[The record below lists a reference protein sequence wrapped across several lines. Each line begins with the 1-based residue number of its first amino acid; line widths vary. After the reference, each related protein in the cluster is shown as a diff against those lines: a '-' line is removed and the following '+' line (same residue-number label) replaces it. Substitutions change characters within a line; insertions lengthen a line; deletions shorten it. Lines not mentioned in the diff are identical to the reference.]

1 MASDPHDQAADAGH
15 PAAAHADTLLAALE
29 PLPYPRRMAEL
40 AARAREA
47 AGRGTLAGLLAEWDT
62 RGPYERR
69 LAAFAARVAGDDAY
83 LAARLTDPDAMV
95 RAHALRAVRTGA
107 LPDAAVEA
115 AYADAPADVRRRLTR
130 AVVAGGRP
138 ALAER
143 LIGRLRERWGDA
155 EAAGLLP
162 GCGPEAVARLLPELF
177 HAAAASSR
185 ALAKRHPAAVLAE
198 AERQLTPMSQASRA
212 VWWQRYAACVTVAAD
227 REPHRVLDLLER
239 LCRGPL
245 AGPLLLRLDVLVA
258 ADPGRTLRLLL
269 EPGRDAA
276 RTVRFGRSAL
286 RRIVRADPPELVELG
301 RALRGDDM
309 ALAGLL
315 RALPPARR
323 GAFHDA
329 VTAGLGTG
337 RVLPY
342 APVLDALP
350 RARRE
355 AEARRAAALLREDG
369 AHWSAVLEAVAYL
382 PVAEARA
389 DLLAAVRRPAA
400 EDRATAYPL
409 LIGNAARSG
418 DPDEIT
424 ALLADGLTRL
434 RNEQDPVR
442 RTALDALAEVRP
454 ALFTD
459 AAADALERL
468 ATDADEA
475 RDASAATRDALS
487 RLAVSLLREHAAS
500 GQREL
505 TGWALRTLTRLAGS
519 TGTTLGRL
527 DRTLRHGQEHQV
539 FAALRPWLEA
549 RAERAD
555 FGPAFA
561 LTYALGRRAHGV
573 PGLQDLLRRAVRTG
587 GDGAVRTA
595 VGLWLEPPAPRDARL
610 AEILELDASA
620 AVLLP
625 VLDLITR
632 RRTDLLHLVLGTPPY
647 GRFLTP
653 ATHWTP
659 PVAGRAHRWTARQQG
674 AAARLL
680 ERAVADTRL
689 RPYERAAAIAD
700 AARLP
705 GRGTALVRRCV
716 THPDVPLA
724 EAALAALAR
733 TDRPDEALPE
743 LLTHAG
749 GDRAR
754 VAVCAAGTAARY
766 TAPSRLATALRA
778 MLVPGETAPGRNAA
792 GPQPKVT
799 SKKEAARLA
808 AARLPVPDAAE
819 LLVRAYHQ
827 PEQHRD
833 VRAACATAA
842 TGLLADEGAW
852 GLLSEAARGPRGDRQ
867 AVLRVRPLDLPEQ
880 HRARYAGLVR
890 AVCETDDAELAGEA
904 YRALGAWSRWA
915 PDAAGLLVLVL
926 TDLDNRATWQE
937 AADALL
943 VLAAEGPLPG
953 HGPGGPVPHGSA
965 TAEDPLARAARLL
978 AAADARPGT
987 PDAESRRDRPA
998 RQRLGYLTGRL
1009 DACRLR
1015 EPALR
1020 TSALAVGQ
1028 LLAGCPDF
1036 VPYAVRVL
1044 SCALDLDAGAEQ
1056 MTAQLTRLARLH
1068 TDRPAL
1074 ARRTADT
1081 LLRRLK
1087 GEHAP
1092 DRTTA
1097 AETAARALTEDGGH
1111 AAGLFAVALTAFGG
1125 TRTEWAAP
1133 WRARLRLLRRHPV
1146 PDVRDAALELTAV
1159 WE

>member
-1 MASDPHDQAADAGH
+1 MAPDPRDRAAAAAR
-15 PAAAHADTLLAALE
+15 PAAACADTLLAALE

-69 LAAFAARVAGDDAY
+69 LAAFAARVTGGFGY
-83 LAARLTDPDAMV
+83 LAARLTDPDPLV

-115 AYADAPADVRRRLTR
+115 AYADAPADVRRGLTR

-143 LIGRLRERWGDA
+143 LIAALRERWGDA

-212 VWWQRYAACVTVAAD
+212 VWWQRYGACVAVAAD
-227 REPHRVLDLLER
+227 REPLRVLGLLER
-239 LCRGPL
+239 MCRGPL
-245 AGPLLLRLDVLVA
+245 AGPLLLRLDALVA

-276 RTVRFGRSAL
+276 RTVRFGPSTL
-286 RRIVRADPPELVELG
+286 RRLVRADPPELIGMG
-301 RALRGDDM
+301 RALRNDEA

-323 GAFHDA
+323 AAFHDS

-337 RVLPY
+337 RVPPC

-355 AEARRAAALLREDG
+355 AEARRAVALLREDG
-369 AHWSAVLEAVAYL
+369 AHRSAVLEAVAYL

-389 DLLAAVRRPAA
+389 DLLAATRRPAA
-400 EDRATAYPL
+400 EDRAAAYPL
-409 LIGNAARSG
+409 LIHNAARSG
-418 DPDEIT
+418 DPDAVT

-442 RTALDALAEVRP
+442 RAALDALAGVRP

-468 ATDADEA
+468 ATDTGEA
-475 RDASAATRDALS
+475 RDTSPASRDALV
-487 RLAVSLLREHAAS
+487 RLAVSLLREHAAT

-505 TGWALRTLTRLAGS
+505 TGWALRTLARLAGRAD
-519 TGTTLGRL
+519 TGLGRL
-527 DRTLRHGQEHQV
+527 DRDLRPGQEHQV

-555 FGPAFA
+555 HDPVVA
-561 LTYALGRRAHGV
+561 LASSLGRRAHGV
-573 PGLQDLLRRAVRTG
+573 PGLQELLRRAVRTG
-587 GDGAVRTA
+587 DDRAVRAA
-595 VGLWLEPPAPRDARL
+595 VGPWLEPPGTRDARL
-610 AEILELDASA
+610 AEILDLDASA
-620 AVLLP
+620 AVLPP

-632 RRTDLLHLVLGTPPY
+632 HRTDLLHLVLGAPPY

-653 ATHWTP
+653 GTHWTP
-659 PVAGRAHRWTARQQG
+659 PVTGRAHRWTARQQD

-680 ERAVADTRL
+680 ERAADDPRL
-689 RPYERAAAIAD
+689 RPDERAAAITD

-705 GRGTALVRRCV
+705 GRGAALVRRCV

-733 TDRPDEALPE
+733 TGRPDEALPE
-743 LLTHAG
+743 LLAHAG

-754 VAVCAAGTAARY
+754 VAVYAAGVAARY
-766 TAPSRLATALRA
+766 AAPSRLAAALRA
-778 MLVPGETAPGRNAA
+778 VLVPGGAAPGRGAA
-792 GPQPKVT
+792 GAQPKVT
-799 SKKEAARLA
+799 SRKEAARLA

-842 TGLLADEGAW
+842 TGLLADERAW

-953 HGPGGPVPHGSA
+953 HGPGGPVPHGA
-965 TAEDPLARAARLL
+965 AEAEDPLARAARLL

-987 PDAESRRDRPA
+987 PDAETRRDRPA
-998 RQRLGYLTGRL
+998 RQRLGHLTARL

-1020 TSALAVGQ
+1020 TSALVVGQ
-1028 LLAGCPDF
+1028 LLADYPDF

-1044 SCALDLDAGAEQ
+1044 SCALDLGADAEE
-1056 MTAQLTRLARLH
+1056 MTVQLTRLARLH

-1074 ARRTADT
+1074 ARHTADT
-1081 LLRRLK
+1081 LRHRLN
-1087 GEHAP
+1087 GAHGP

-1097 AETAARALTEDGGH
+1097 AEAAARALTEDGGP

-1125 TRTEWAAP
+1125 TRTEWSAP
-1133 WRARLRLLRRHPV
+1133 WRERLRALRRHPV
-1146 PDVRDAALELTAV
+1146 PDVRDAALELTAAR
-1159 WE
+1159 E

>member
-1 MASDPHDQAADAGH
+1 MAQDPHDQAADAGH

-29 PLPYPRRMAEL
+29 PLPYPRRMTEL

-69 LAAFAARVAGDDAY
+69 LAAFAARVAGDGAY
-83 LAARLTDPDAMV
+83 LAARLTDPDAIV
-95 RAHALRAVRTGA
+95 RAHALHAVRTGA

-115 AYADAPADVRRRLTR
+115 AYADAPADVRRRLTG

-143 LIGRLRERWGDA
+143 LIGPLRERWGDA

-212 VWWQRYAACVTVAAD
+212 IWWQRYAACVTVAAD
-227 REPHRVLDLLER
+227 REPHRVLGLLER

-276 RTVRFGRSAL
+276 RTVRFGPSAL
-286 RRIVRADPPELVELG
+286 RRLVRADPPELVELG
-301 RALRGDDM
+301 RVLRHDGT

-329 VTAGLGTG
+329 VTAGLGAG
-337 RVLPY
+337 RVLPC

-389 DLLAAVRRPAA
+389 DLAAAVRRPAA

-409 LIGNAARSG
+409 LIDNAARSG
-418 DPDEIT
+418 DPGEIT
-424 ALLADGLTRL
+424 ALLTDGLTRL

-442 RTALDALAEVRP
+442 RAALDALAEVRP

-487 RLAVSLLREHAAS
+487 RLAVSLLREHAAT
-500 GQREL
+500 GQRAL

-519 TGTTLGRL
+519 AGATLGRL

-539 FAALRPWLEA
+539 FAALRPWLEV

-555 FGPAFA
+555 FWPTFA
-561 LTYALGRRAHGV
+561 LAYALGRRAHGV

-587 GDGAVRTA
+587 GDGTVRTA
-595 VGLWLEPPAPRDARL
+595 VSLWLEPPATRDARL
-610 AEILELDASA
+610 AEILALDASA
-620 AVLLP
+620 AVLPP

-659 PVAGRAHRWTARQQG
+659 PVAGRAHCWTARQQD

-680 ERAVADTRL
+680 ERAVDDPRL
-689 RPYERAAAIAD
+689 RPYERTAAIAD

-743 LLTHAG
+743 LLAHAG

-754 VAVCAAGTAARY
+754 VAVYAAGTAARY

-778 MLVPGETAPGRNAA
+778 MLVPGEAAPGRYAA
-792 GPQPKVT
+792 GPHPKVT

-953 HGPGGPVPHGSA
+953 HGPGGPVPHGSV

-987 PDAESRRDRPA
+987 PDAEARRDRPA

-1009 DACRLR
+1009 DEYRLR

-1028 LLAGCPDF
+1028 LLAECPDF

-1044 SCALDLDAGAEQ
+1044 SCALDLNADAEQ
-1056 MTAQLTRLARLH
+1056 LTAQLARLARLH
-1068 TDRPAL
+1068 ADRPAL

-1081 LLRRLK
+1081 LRHRLN
-1087 GEHAP
+1087 GAHAP
-1092 DRTTA
+1092 DRTTV
-1097 AETAARALTEDGGH
+1097 AEAAARALAEDGGH

-1125 TRTEWAAP
+1125 TRAEWSQP
-1133 WRARLRLLRRHPV
+1133 WRARLRDLRRHPV
-1146 PDVRDAALELTAV
+1146 PDVRDAALELTAAR
-1159 WE
+1159 E